1 MMPTITVTATA
12 GQAASVQHDVGKAL
26 NLGRD
31 ATLAEIAQY
40 LRDNLEALH
49 RQITINEANAALV
62 LTPLNLT

>member
-1 MMPTITVTATA
+1 MPQITLTATA
-12 GQAASVQHDVGKAL
+12 GQAAAVQHDVGKAL

-31 ATLAEIAQY
+31 ATLAEVTQY
-40 LRDNLEALH
+40 ARDQFEALH

>member
-1 MMPTITVTATA
+1 MPTITLTASA

-31 ATLAEIAQY
+31 ATLAEVTQY
-40 LRDNLEALH
+40 ARDQFEALH

>member
-1 MMPTITVTATA
+1 MPQITLTATA

-49 RQITINEANAALV
+49 RQIAINESVAALV
-62 LTPLNLT
+62 VNPLSLT

>member
-1 MMPTITVTATA
+1 MPTITLTATA

-31 ATLAEIAQY
+31 ATLAECTQWA
-40 LRDNLEALH
+40 RDQFEALH

-62 LTPLNLT
+62 LTPLALT